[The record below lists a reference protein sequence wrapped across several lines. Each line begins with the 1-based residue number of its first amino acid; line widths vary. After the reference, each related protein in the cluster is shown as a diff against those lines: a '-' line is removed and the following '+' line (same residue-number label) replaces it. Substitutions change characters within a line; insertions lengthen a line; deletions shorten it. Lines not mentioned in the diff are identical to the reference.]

1 MEAFLAEIESTALVQ
16 YLRFGQWGYAVV
28 NTTHIIGIA
37 LLVGAIV
44 PLDLRLLGLWS
55 DASRTTLVR
64 VLVPV
69 AATGLAIA
77 MAAGMVLFSVKA
89 LDYAYIWLMQLKLI
103 LVATGATAAILLHAR
118 EGWLLERASDS
129 RLAGHAALS
138 ITCWFGALVCGR
150 FIAFLPE

>member
-1 MEAFLAEIESTALVQ
+1 MEIENLALVQ

-28 NTTHIIGIA
+28 NTVHIIGLA

-44 PLDLRLLGLWS
+44 PLDLRLLGVWG
-55 DASRTTLVR
+55 DASRTQLVR

-69 AATGLAIA
+69 AATGLAVAI
-77 MAAGMVLFSVKA
+77 AAGALLFSVKA
-89 LDYAYIWLMQLKLI
+89 TEYAYLWLMQIKLL
-103 LVATGATAAILLHAR
+103 LVGTGAAAAILLHAR

-129 RLAGHAALS
+129 RLAGHAAIS
-138 ITCWFGALVCGR
+138 MTCWIGALICGR